1 MGLFGSAWP
10 ERERVEAALS
20 SIFNLSGF
28 RPGQEEI
35 IRDITSGHD
44 TLAVMPTGGGKSL
57 CYQLPAVVTP
67 GLTLVISPLIALMK
81 DQVDALRFKGVQA
94 ASLHSGL
101 TFGEQQSI
109 LDAVNTGS
117 LKILFIAPERL
128 QTPGFQSLLTRIHVG
143 LVAVDE
149 AHCISQW
156 GHDFRPAYRKIGD
169 LRTILGNPPTI
180 ALTATASHEVQQDI
194 VEQLHLDSPRRH
206 ILGFDRQN
214 LLYSAR
220 IFKTDAQKT
229 AFILEFVEHNLQQ
242 RCFNEPAFQGCGII
256 YTSTIRQGE
265 EIHAI
270 LCENGI
276 RAGLYHASLPADER
290 NRIQDAFKED
300 AYHCLVATN
309 AFGMGVDK
317 PNIRYVIHMSLSG
330 SVEAYTQEAGRAG
343 RDRKPAQCILLFSPK
358 DVKIQQRFIQNA
370 APDILVYKAIL
381 EAFADSSKGKLPT
394 PGAQTNLAKIQER
407 YAAATGKSLN
417 EGKANVALRKL
428 KAFDHIDIALNGNLT
443 WLSKCPRNLARNFA
457 DDSHKQKECAEKRL
471 MELIH
476 YVYEKDC
483 RTKFILKYF
492 GSREHKQFG
501 GCCHCD
507 CCHAIFP
514 KDEYGEDGPFP
525 PEPNETVIL
534 KIIATVARFNKH
546 KSPLYVLDLSAILHG
561 NADAHSADFVTTF
574 AALAYFGET
583 ELRILI
589 ALMLESDLLAKDRSH
604 SLWLTEKGRRYMQNN
619 TRNLANDAPALG
631 LYMSRRFPNAACCGQ
646 PWSPSKL
653 PNSS

>member
-1 MGLFGSAWP
+1 MGLFHSTWP
-10 ERERVEAALS
+10 ERERVEAALER
-20 SIFNLSGF
+20 IFNLPGF

-81 DQVDALRFKGVQA
+81 DQVDALTRKGVRA

-101 TFGEQQSI
+101 SYGEQQSI
-109 LDAVNTGS
+109 LESVNTGT

-128 QTPGFQSLLTRIHVG
+128 QTAAFQALLTRIHVG

-169 LRTILGNPPTI
+169 LRAALGNPPTI

-194 VEQLHLDSPRRH
+194 IDQLHLDSPRRH

-220 IFKTDAQKT
+220 IFKTDTQKIE
-229 AFILEFVEHNLQQ
+229 FILTFIRENMQQ

-256 YTSTIRQGE
+256 YTATIRQAE
-265 EIHAI
+265 DLYHA
-270 LCENGI
+270 LNQSGI
-276 RAGLYHASLPADER
+276 RTGIYHASLSPDER
-290 NRIQDAFKED
+290 NRIQDAFKDD

-343 RDRKPAQCILLFSPK
+343 RDRKPAQCILLYTPK
-358 DVKIQQRFIQNA
+358 DVKLQQRFIQNS
-370 APDILVYKAIL
+370 APDIIVYRAIL
-381 EAFADSSKGKLPT
+381 ESFAEATKEKLPS
-394 PGAQTNLAKIQER
+394 PGAQTTLEKILEH
-407 YAAATGKSLN
+407 YEAITGKPLP
-417 EGKANVALRKL
+417 EAKANVALRKL
-428 KAFDHIDIALNGNLT
+428 KAFDHIDMTLNGKMT
-443 WLSKCPRNLARNFA
+443 WLSKCPRNLARKFA
-457 DDSHKQKECAEKRL
+457 DDSHKQMACAEKRL
-471 MELIH
+471 MELVN
-476 YVYEKDC
+476 YVYEKTC

-492 GSREHKQFG
+492 GSREYKLFG

-507 CCHAIFP
+507 KCHAVFP
-514 KDEYGEDGPFP
+514 QDKYGEDGPFP
-525 PEPNETVIL
+525 PEACETVIL
-534 KIIATVARFNKH
+534 KIVSTVARFNRH
-546 KSPLYVLDLSAILHG
+546 KTPLYPFELSALLHG
-561 NADAHSADFVTTF
+561 NANIKPPDFVTTF
-574 AALAYFGET
+574 ASLAYLSET
-583 ELRILI
+583 ELRVLI
-589 ALMLESDLLAKDRSH
+589 AFMLETALLMPDSLR
-604 SLWLTEKGRRYMQNN
+604 SLWLSEKGIQFMASH
-619 TRNLANDAPALG
+619 NLSKAAPALMQY
-631 LYMSRRFPNAACCGQ
+631 LRIRFPNADHTAT
-646 PWSPSKL
+646 PWMPDKL
-653 PNSS
+653 PKTS